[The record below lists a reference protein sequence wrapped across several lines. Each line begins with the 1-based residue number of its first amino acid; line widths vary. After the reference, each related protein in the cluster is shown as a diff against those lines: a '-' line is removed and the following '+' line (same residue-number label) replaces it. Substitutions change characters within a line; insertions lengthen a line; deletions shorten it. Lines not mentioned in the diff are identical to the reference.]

1 MGERGRFADSFAGS
15 RRRYTVREASEL
27 LRISQHAIRQRIWR
41 NTLESTKGA
50 DGRVY
55 VLLEQDPEPSGEAS
69 DEVSGEQSGVDLVQ
83 MLREHNQVLR
93 EQLAEAHAANRE
105 NRRIIAALTQRI
117 PEIEAPRDM
126 PQSTGTASEANN
138 RGRGTSRAAGAR
150 RTPLVAASVL
160 LRIVRTTPGAQEPAI
175 KSSPESS
182 SAPRCITAAPQASSS

>member
-55 VLLEQDPEPSGEAS
+55 VLLEQDPEPSGE
-69 DEVSGEQSGVDLVQ
+69 VSGEQSGVDLVQ
-83 MLREHNQVLR
+83 MLREHNQGLR

-117 PEIEAPRDM
+117 PEIEAPRDV
-126 PQSTGTASEANN
+126 PQSTETASEANN